1 MMKNNVIKRVCKCE
15 NESGIMCRYWN
26 SKYYYHK
33 IVLLNKP
40 SEIIFLDYERKR
52 ITNNVILSHINSSVN
67 QTKKGIKN
75 IFDDT
80 KKHELFSLSSR
91 TNKRNYSKGIST
103 KKKKSNEYV
112 WYGYSK
118 INRDTE
124 KEKAISFNNGTKT
137 KNIFHLNN
145 ISCINSSNAQKIK
158 IRTFTHTTNIL
169 LKNENFMKISKLS
182 IIELLDYVNKNL
194 EKNDDRKIWDNIFI
208 QIDKLISKK
217 KKNEY
222 NEEID
227 LFFQKLNNFDYYTI
241 LNNLKYV
248 DENTKNEILKGT
260 FFGSFVLNL
269 RKRDIT
275 YYYGNDPK
283 VSDNS
288 LENFQKNDTQNKENK
303 NLEEKNVKLI
313 KKWLILS
320 ASFSNN
326 SENMVILKDYL
337 NKIFRQNID
346 KLIEIDYF
354 GKTTKYL
361 ENQMNS
367 KTMHSIIFTY
377 ENKLELMKPS
387 DLSLSLFILQKC
399 LILNYNLF
407 NKIVDYVVYNPLNKF
422 QAHKNFINFIK
433 SVESFV
439 IGQPQTLGKPIQDNI
454 NLYHIDNQNENE
466 NNIACA
472 EQFQNN
478 MNNFYN
484 TSFLIFIKKISL
496 IMHNY
501 DLENLLFLSEC
512 VQNIIFMASTQNQ
525 IMNMFI
531 NKLRYNIDKCI
542 NMDTVDNYT
551 LMRIYKIY
559 SVFSFVPEIEFSYQ
573 ASFNDHKINQKHSNI
588 NIENDNN
595 ESISVKSNIFD
606 EEKKDNIV
614 ASELDEQKKII
625 NKSEKNIENKSISK
639 DSGDTILNKK
649 EDINYLNTVIR
660 DWDLIQIYDN
670 TININKDLLS
680 YNKNYDMNSRNDLLK
695 NAVAI
700 LCSRMDKNLEEIKTE
715 LNKIKKS
722 DSNRINMLFPDK
734 KDTVFSFV
742 KSDINLDLLT
752 SEIKKMSDNNVNKD
766 MYRENF
772 KNDLRNEYLLFYNI
786 KVLSDILKFSQFS
799 VNTNS
804 YTYDI
809 IKCIKKKLDEI
820 AILYSINKNEMTEN
834 EESGWNEK
842 NNSKDLGEIYKID
855 KEKIFSEIKNISLF
869 HLYNFYS
876 SCKNYSP
883 TFILK
888 FVDSL
893 IKITPKINI
902 VNLDNNSVISFNEK
916 DICKTEYAEFYE
928 EVTKNKIINSTIIPF
943 VVSLLQ
949 TIKIII
955 SSNLFLKNNT
965 LNEYINI
972 MTQYSYFVLFYYY
985 YNSNKYER
993 KIENPGENIENNT
1006 HEEKQIINNLKT
1018 NKSNKEHTEINDYN
1032 NENDVFK
1039 NRENI
1044 IDSHKNYRKKMCIFE
1059 NLYLEDIWD
1068 IYTCLSTCLHFL
1080 NKTEE
1085 KTNGIQHLIHL
1096 ENHFI
1101 EIISEKKYMKYL
1113 SDNFVFHLF
1122 KTPSTNK
1129 LEEIFD
1135 NAISSLKINNLKKN
1149 INKNDENI
1157 SSQNEKVL
1165 SLPASTAFFLS
1176 KIKLAMQCN
1185 NMDKPENIERVENCK
1200 KLFEILIN
1208 DYKMLEN
1215 CIENIFT
1222 SHNNPD
1228 QNMNVHNNST
1238 QIFSWTERENKRNG
1252 KENIFNN
1259 FSNKAKYYYLPY
1271 LVSNKV
1277 SVNKNIYFKTLI
1289 NYMFFGAHQIKTLY
1303 NLQNT
1308 LLKTVKY
1315 IETTQINI
1323 NINYKLKEMQP
1334 FHNNLLSYLLEL
1346 SNIVKSCLYSAFLS
1360 QPYIH
1365 KSPKKYV
1372 TKGLVNYF
1380 INNCKHSN
1388 DGNVCEKNNP
1398 KLFNGVRNYKYMANK
1413 LHS

>member
-1 MMKNNVIKRVCKCE
+1 MMKNNVIKRICKCE
-15 NESGIMCRYWN
+15 NEAGIMCRYWN

-40 SEIIFLDYERKR
+40 CEIICLDYERKR
-52 ITNNVILSHINSSVN
+52 ITNKVILSHINNSVN
-67 QTKKGIKN
+67 ETKKEIKN
-75 IFDDT
+75 IDDAN
-80 KKHELFSLSSR
+80 KHELFSLNSR

-103 KKKKSNEYV
+103 KKKKSNEYI
-112 WYGYSK
+112 WYTYSK
-118 INRDTE
+118 INQDTE
-124 KEKAISFNNGTKT
+124 KEKGVSLNTGTKA

-145 ISCINSSNAQKIK
+145 ISCFNSSSGQKIK
-158 IRTFTHTTNIL
+158 IRTFTHTTNIV
-169 LKNENFMKISKLS
+169 KNDKFIKISKLN

-194 EKNDDRKIWDNIFI
+194 EKNDDTKIWDNIFI

-241 LNNLKYV
+241 LNNLKCV
-248 DENTKNEILKGT
+248 DENTKNEILKGA
-260 FFGSFVLNL
+260 FFECFVLNL

-283 VSDNS
+283 VSDYS
-288 LENFQKNDTQNKENK
+288 LTNFQKNDTQNS
-303 NLEEKNVKLI
+303 EEKNVKLI
-313 KKWLILS
+313 KKWLTLS
-320 ASFSNN
+320 GRFSNT
-326 SENMVILKDYL
+326 SENMVMLKDYL

-377 ENKLELMKPS
+377 KNKFELMKPS
-387 DLSLSLFILQKC
+387 DLSLSLFILQKY

-407 NKIVDYVVYNPLNKF
+407 NKIVDYVVCDPLNKF
-422 QAHKNFINFIK
+422 QIHKNFINFIK

-454 NLYHIDNQNENE
+454 NLYHIDNQNKSE
-466 NNIACA
+466 NNIACT

-484 TSFLIFIKKISL
+484 SSFLIFIKKISL

-501 DLENLLFLSEC
+501 NLENLLFLSEC
-512 VQNIIFMASTQNQ
+512 MQNIIFMATTQNQ

-542 NMDTVDNYT
+542 NMDTADNYT
-551 LMRIYKIY
+551 LIRIYKIY

-573 ASFNDHKINQKHSNI
+573 SSFDDHKINQKDSNI
-588 NIENDNN
+588 NI
-595 ESISVKSNIFD
+595 ESISVKSDIFD
-606 EEKKDNIV
+606 EEQKDNIV
-614 ASELDEQKKII
+614 TSELDEEKKII
-625 NKSEKNIENKSISK
+625 NKSEKNSEKKNISK

-649 EDINYLNTVIR
+649 EDINYLNTFIR

-670 TININKDLLS
+670 TININKDLLN
-680 YNKNYDMNSRNDLLK
+680 YNKNYEINRRSDLLK
-695 NAVAI
+695 NVVAI
-700 LCSRMDKNLEEIKTE
+700 VCSRMDKNLDEIKTE

-722 DSNRINMLFPDK
+722 DSNRINILFPDK
-734 KDTVFSFV
+734 KDTMFSFV
-742 KSDINLDLLT
+742 KSDINLDLLM
-752 SEIKKMSDNNVNKD
+752 SEIKKMNDNNVDKD
-766 MYRENF
+766 MYREKI
-772 KNDLRNEYLLFYNI
+772 KNDLQNEYLIFYNI
-786 KVLSDILKFSQFS
+786 KVLSDILKFSQYS
-799 VNTNS
+799 VNTNR

-820 AILYSINKNEMTEN
+820 VVLYSINKNEMTEN
-834 EESGWNEK
+834 EKSGWNEK
-842 NNSKDLGEIYKID
+842 NNSKGLGEIYKID
-855 KEKIFSEIKNISLF
+855 KDKICNEIKNISLF
-869 HLYNFYS
+869 DLYNFYS

-916 DICKTEYAEFYE
+916 DIYKTEYAEFYE
-928 EVTKNKIINSTIIPF
+928 EVTKNKNINRIIIPF
-943 VVSLLQ
+943 VVPLLQ

-955 SSNLFLKNNT
+955 SSNLFLKNDK

-972 MTQYSYFVLFYYY
+972 MAQYSYFVLFYYY
-985 YNSNKYER
+985 YNSNKYEK
-993 KIENPGENIENNT
+993 KIENHDELTENNT

-1018 NKSNKEHTEINDYN
+1018 NKEHSEINDI
-1032 NENDVFK
+1032 FK

-1044 IDSHKNYRKKMCIFE
+1044 IGSHKNYRKKTCLFE

-1085 KTNGIQHLIHL
+1085 KTYGIQHLIHL

-1113 SDNFVFHLF
+1113 SDNFIFYLF

-1259 FSNKAKYYYLPY
+1259 FSNKGKYNYLPY
-1271 LVSNKV
+1271 LLSNKV
-1277 SVNKNIYFKTLI
+1277 CVNKNIYFKTLI
-1289 NYMFFGAHQIKTLY
+1289 SDMFFGAHQIKTLY

-1334 FHNNLLSYLLEL
+1334 FHNNILSYLLEL
-1346 SNIVKSCLYSAFLS
+1346 SNIIKSCLYSAFLS

-1380 INNCKHSN
+1380 INNCKLSN
-1388 DGNVCEKNNP
+1388 DGDICEKNNS
-1398 KLFNGVRNYKYMANK
+1398 KLFNGARNYKYIANK
-1413 LHS
+1413 LDS

>member
-15 NESGIMCRYWN
+15 KESGIICRYRS
-26 SKYYYHK
+26 SKHFCHE
-33 IVLLNKP
+33 IVLLSKPVDATCLEYEKKGIPNK
-40 SEIIFLDYERKR
+40 
-52 ITNNVILSHINSSVN
+52 VILPHINSSMKE
-67 QTKKGIKN
+67 TKRGMKN
-75 IFDDT
+75 IFDGV
-80 KKHELFSLSSR
+80 KKYELFNLSFR
-91 TNKRNYSKGIST
+91 RNKRNYSKPISI
-103 KKKKSNEYV
+103 KRKKSNE
-112 WYGYSK
+112 K
-118 INRDTE
+118 IRYTSRINQGAE
-124 KEKAISFNNGTKT
+124 KVILLNNGTKT
-137 KNIFHLNN
+137 NNIFRLNN
-145 ISCINSSNAQKIK
+145 ISCFNSSSVEKIQ
-158 IRTFTHTTNIL
+158 IRRFTHTTNIL
-169 LKNENFMKISKLS
+169 LKNGDLMKISKLN
-182 IIELLDYVNKNL
+182 IIELLDYVNKIL
-194 EKNDDRKIWDNIFI
+194 EKNDDTKIWDNIFI

-222 NEEID
+222 NDEID

-248 DENTKNEILKGT
+248 DENTKNEILKGA
-260 FFGSFVLNL
+260 FFECFVLNL
-269 RKRDIT
+269 RNRNIT
-275 YYYGNDPK
+275 YYYGNDQK
-283 VSDNS
+283 VSDYG
-288 LENFQKNDTQNKENK
+288 LENLQKNDTQNDEK
-303 NLEEKNVKLI
+303 KNVRLI

-326 SENMVILKDYL
+326 SENMVMLKDYL

-354 GKTTKYL
+354 AKTTKYL

-377 ENKLELMKPS
+377 ENKLELMKPY
-387 DLSLSLFILQKC
+387 DLSFSLFILQKF

-407 NKIVDYVVYNPLNKF
+407 NKIVDYIVCSPLNKF
-422 QAHKNFINFIK
+422 QTHKNFINFIK

-439 IGQPQTLGKPIQDNI
+439 IGPPQTLGKPIQDNI
-454 NLYHIDNQNENE
+454 NLYHIDNKNKSE
-466 NNIACA
+466 NNIACS
-472 EQFQNN
+472 EHFQNN

-484 TSFLIFIKKISL
+484 TCFLIFIKKISL

-501 DLENLLFLSEC
+501 NLENLLFLSEC
-512 VQNIIFMASTQNQ
+512 MQNIIFMASTQNQ

-531 NKLRYNIDKCI
+531 NKLRHNINKCI
-542 NMDTVDNYT
+542 NMDTADNYT
-551 LMRIYKIY
+551 LTRIYKIY
-559 SVFSFVPEIEFSYQ
+559 SVFSFVPEIEFSSQ
-573 ASFNDHKINQKHSNI
+573 PPFNDCKINQEHSYA
-588 NIENDNN
+588 NIEDDNN
-595 ESISVKSNIFD
+595 ESISVKN
-606 EEKKDNIV
+606 NIV

-625 NKSEKNIENKSISK
+625 NKSETNSENKNISK
-639 DSGDTILNKK
+639 DSGDTIFNKK
-649 EDINYLNTVIR
+649 DDINNLNTFIR
-660 DWDLIQIYDN
+660 DWDLIQVYDK
-670 TININKDLLS
+670 TININKDLLN
-680 YNKNYDMNSRNDLLK
+680 YNKNYDISSRNNLLK
-695 NAVAI
+695 NVVAV
-700 LCSRMDKNLEEIKTE
+700 LCSRMNKNLDEIKIE

-722 DSNRINMLFPDK
+722 DPNRINMLFPDK
-734 KDTVFSFV
+734 KDTMFSFV

-752 SEIKKMSDNNVNKD
+752 SEIKKINDNNVDKD
-766 MYRENF
+766 MHKESF
-772 KNDLRNEYLLFYNI
+772 KNDLQNEYLIFYNI
-786 KVLSDILKFSQFS
+786 KVLSDIFKFSQFS

-820 AILYSINKNEMTEN
+820 AILYSIDKSEMIEKD
-834 EESGWNEK
+834 ESGWNEK
-842 NNSKDLGEIYKID
+842 NNSKSLGEIYKID
-855 KEKIFSEIKNISLF
+855 KDKICNEIKNISLF

-893 IKITPKINI
+893 IKITPKMNI

-916 DICKTEYAEFYE
+916 DICKTEYAKLYD
-928 EVTKNKIINSTIIPF
+928 EVTKNKIINTTIIPF
-943 VVSLLQ
+943 VVPLLQ
-949 TIKIII
+949 TIQIII

-972 MTQYSYFVLFYYY
+972 MAQYSYFVLFYYY
-985 YNSNKYER
+985 YNSNKYEG
-993 KIENPGENIENNT
+993 KIENPGENVKNNT
-1006 HEEKQIINNLKT
+1006 HEEKQMTNNLKT
-1018 NKSNKEHTEINDYN
+1018 DKSNTDYAEIDGYN

-1039 NRENI
+1039 NRGNI
-1044 IDSHKNYRKKMCIFE
+1044 IDSHKNYRKKICIFE

-1085 KTNGIQHLIHL
+1085 KTNGIQHLTHL
-1096 ENHFI
+1096 ENHFFK
-1101 EIISEKKYMKYL
+1101 IISEKKYMKYL
-1113 SDNFVFHLF
+1113 SDNFVFYLF

-1129 LEEIFD
+1129 LEETFD
-1135 NAISSLKINNLKKN
+1135 NAISSLKIDNLKKN
-1149 INKNDENI
+1149 INKNDESI
-1157 SSQNEKVL
+1157 SSVNEKVL
-1165 SLPASTAFFLS
+1165 SLPSSTAFFLC

-1185 NMDKPENIERVENCK
+1185 NMDNPENNERVENCK
-1200 KLFEILIN
+1200 KLFEILIH

-1215 CIENIFT
+1215 YIENLFT

-1238 QIFSWTERENKRNG
+1238 QIFSWTEGKNKRNG
-1252 KENIFNN
+1252 KENMLNN
-1259 FSNKAKYYYLPY
+1259 FSNKTKYYYLPY

-1277 SVNKNIYFKTLI
+1277 CVNKNIYFKTLI
-1289 NYMFFGAHQIKTLY
+1289 SDMFFGAHQIKTLY

-1334 FHNNLLSYLLEL
+1334 FHNNILSYLLEL
-1346 SNIVKSCLYSAFLS
+1346 SNVVKSCLYSTILS

-1380 INNCKHSN
+1380 INNCKLSN
-1388 DGNVCEKNNP
+1388 DGNICEKNNP
-1398 KLFNGVRNYKYMANK
+1398 KLINGVRNYKYMVSK